1 MLVGADQINAALRR
15 SVTLMGQPG
24 VIDNMNAAIAAF
36 ASRTAHRQQRRA
48 VQAAEMPRGI
58 HVGLAIDEIQQSEAV
73 ADALQQPGG
82 LARQRHRRVQSGIA
96 RPRSFPMSG
105 RLQQAATRQRRRP
118 RQPSGIDHGA
128 DGLLLGGQQQ
138 HSLLEQPG
146 ALRTR
151 RNEVSAAA
159 GVENILVSRQTT
171 LLAVTVQQSRPR
183 PSCNDFSQL
192 PTQVVSVLN
201 AAISAA
207 AAERANLMRA
217 VSGEHH
223 RSMHE
228 ASQPAA
234 TEGIDADPFKFEI
247 DIVAEHPAQ
256 PGRHALRLALQHWV
270 CIRPQ
275 LEIDAPDIIRLFVD
289 QD

>member
-1 MLVGADQINAALRR
+1 
-15 SVTLMGQPG
+15 
-24 VIDNMNAAIAAF
+24 
-36 ASRTAHRQQRRA
+36 
-48 VQAAEMPRGI
+48 
-58 HVGLAIDEIQQSEAV
+58 
-73 ADALQQPGG
+73 
-82 LARQRHRRVQSGIA
+82 
-96 RPRSFPMSG
+96 
-105 RLQQAATRQRRRP
+105 
-118 RQPSGIDHGA
+118 
-128 DGLLLGGQQQ
+128 
-138 HSLLEQPG
+138 
-146 ALRTR
+146 
-151 RNEVSAAA
+151 
-159 GVENILVSRQTT
+159 
-171 LLAVTVQQSRPR
+171 
-183 PSCNDFSQL
+183 
-192 PTQVVSVLN
+192 
-201 AAISAA
+201 
-207 AAERANLMRA
+207 MRA